1 MIDELM
7 RNSALIGRG
16 TIAKRGGQLIG
27 RLAQQPNERV
37 ILQVEQR
44 VAAVGTLIEMRLDR
58 RGLVDLEFAEPER
71 DELVFIRMYKL
82 AG

>member
-1 MIDELM
+1 
-7 RNSALIGRG
+7 
-16 TIAKRGGQLIG
+16 
-27 RLAQQPNERV
+27 
-37 ILQVEQR
+37 
-44 VAAVGTLIEMRLDR
+44 MRLDR